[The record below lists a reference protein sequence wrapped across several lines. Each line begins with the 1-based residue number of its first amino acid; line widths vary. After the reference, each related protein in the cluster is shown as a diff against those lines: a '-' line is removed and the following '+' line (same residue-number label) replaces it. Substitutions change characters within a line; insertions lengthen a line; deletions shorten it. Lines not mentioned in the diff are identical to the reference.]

1 MAEFPLD
8 PQLAKMLII
17 SPEFKCSNEIV
28 TITSMLSV
36 PSVWVRPPSAR
47 SQADAAKAFLT
58 VPDGDH
64 LILLNVFNQ
73 YMLNKADK
81 HWAYNNFLDGRALS
95 QAENVRSQL
104 LRTMERYDVESIS
117 LSDERT
123 LFQNIRQVLV
133 CGFFMQI
140 AHRQGEKGSYVT
152 VKDNQVVSLHPSC
165 G

>member
-1 MAEFPLD
+1 MLLLD
-8 PQLAKMLII
+8 
-17 SPEFKCSNEIV
+17 
-28 TITSMLSV
+28 
-36 PSVWVRPPSAR
+36 
-47 SQADAAKAFLT
+47 
-58 VPDGDH
+58 
-64 LILLNVFNQ
+64 
-73 YMLNKADK
+73 KADK

-165 G
+165 ELDSHPEWGSL